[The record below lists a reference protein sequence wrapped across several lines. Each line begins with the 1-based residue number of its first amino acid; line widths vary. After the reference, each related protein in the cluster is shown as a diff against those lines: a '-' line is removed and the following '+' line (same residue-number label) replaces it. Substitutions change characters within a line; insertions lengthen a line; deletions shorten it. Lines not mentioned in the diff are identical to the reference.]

1 MVLRKGEPDAGTIL
15 LIFLDKQGFGTLYER
30 LPQPDGPRK
39 WVCVRSETAET
50 RDSFAQYLSRRTAQD
65 PDVWV
70 IELIVA
76 QDERSVLN
84 LI

>member
-1 MVLRKGEPDAGTIL
+1 M
-15 LIFLDKQGFGTLYER
+15 
-30 LPQPDGPRK
+30 
-39 WVCVRSETAET
+39 
-50 RDSFAQYLSRRTAQD
+50 QD

-84 LI
+84 QHESAGLRLTPRSRSSWGCSYMRRRCDQAEKPIELARRRGQTA